1 MKIHVLLAD
10 DHPALLSGIKH
21 ELDALPSIAIEGV
34 ARDSGQLVQLL
45 QRVPCDVLVTDY
57 AMPGGAHGDGITFVS
72 YLRRHYPDLKI
83 VVFTTLDNP
92 AIVQELSRL
101 GVHAVLGKAQETN
114 QLVSAIHA
122 VYAGARYYPSELR
135 AGASAASSRTTAP
148 RTGPDLTKRE
158 LEIVRLYVSG
168 MSVNEIAA
176 QLNRS
181 KQTISSQ
188 KSSAM
193 RKLGIDRDADLFR
206 YAFETGITVAS
217 DTGDGSQP

>member
-10 DHPALLSGIKH
+10 DHPALLAGIKH
-21 ELDALPSIAIEGV
+21 ELESVPSIAIEGV

-45 QRVPCDVLVTDY
+45 TRAPCDVLVTDY
-57 AMPGGAHGDGITFVS
+57 AMPGGAHGDGITFIS

-92 AIVQELSRL
+92 AIMQELSRL
-101 GVHAVLGKAQETN
+101 GVHSVLSKAQETN

-135 AGASAASSRTTAP
+135 GGASSGGPRTAAP
-148 RTGPDLTKRE
+148 RSGPDLTKRE
-158 LEIVRLYVSG
+158 LEVVRLYVSG

-176 QLNRS
+176 QLSRS

-188 KSSAM
+188 KASAM
-193 RKLGIDRDADLFR
+193 RKLGIEREADLFR
-206 YAFETGITVAS
+206 FAFETGITVTS
-217 DTGDGSQP
+217 DAGDGA

>member
-10 DHPALLSGIKH
+10 DHPALLAGIKH
-21 ELDALPSIAIEGV
+21 ELESVPSIAIEGV

-45 QRVPCDVLVTDY
+45 TRVPCDVLVTDY
-57 AMPGGAHGDGITFVS
+57 AMPGGAHGDGITFIS

-92 AIVQELSRL
+92 AIMQELSRL
-101 GVHAVLGKAQETN
+101 GVHSVLSKAQETN

-135 AGASAASSRTTAP
+135 GGASSAGPRTAAP
-148 RTGPDLTKRE
+148 RSGPDLTKRE
-158 LEIVRLYVSG
+158 LEVVRLYVSG

-176 QLNRS
+176 QLSRS

-188 KSSAM
+188 KASAM
-193 RKLGIDRDADLFR
+193 RKLGIEREADLFR
-206 YAFETGITVAS
+206 FAFETGITVTS
-217 DTGDGSQP
+217 DAGDGA

>member
-21 ELDALPSIAIEGV
+21 ELDSVPSIAVEGV

-45 QRVPCDVLVTDY
+45 SRTPCDVLVTDY
-57 AMPGGAHGDGITFVS
+57 AMPGGAHGDGITFIS

-92 AIVQELSRL
+92 AIMQELSRL
-101 GVHAVLGKAQETN
+101 GVHSVLGKAQETN
-114 QLVSAIHA
+114 QLISAIHA
-122 VYAGARYYPSELR
+122 VYAGARYFPSELHG
-135 AGASAASSRTTAP
+135 GAALSTSTKTLRI
-148 RTGPDLTKRE
+148 GPDLTKRE
-158 LEIVRLYVSG
+158 LEVVRLYVSG

-176 QLNRS
+176 QLSRS

-188 KSSAM
+188 KASAM
-193 RKLGIDRDADLFR
+193 RKLGIEREADLFR
-206 YAFETGITVAS
+206 FAFETGITVSS
-217 DTGDGSQP
+217 DAGDGN